1 MMITGRSLKCN
12 VMRSSDIIL
21 LTLSCL
27 RGFTGMFAVFYNF
40 FHLFYY
46 SVFLTE
52 PKSTVTVGRFQVS
65 PSKEIPAPVRR
76 TESENTPT
84 ETPPVVPLDNVIRS
98 LDQPACSF
106 LAQNPAE
113 NRQNLSVLPSC
124 EARRD
129 LSPADQPE
137 VKSNQKEN
145 REQQIDEQEQDND
158 YDLDETAVD
167 KKHRRKKGRKAD
179 CGLGLMGTS
188 VDSGFSVA
196 LDTEGRV
203 WDGNTASPPYAT
215 PFHNLWMSYTRSSSY
230 LSSDESESEDEEMW
244 GELQE
249 LREK

>member
-1 MMITGRSLKCN
+1 MLDGIYWY
-12 VMRSSDIIL
+12 
-21 LTLSCL
+21 
-27 RGFTGMFAVFYNF
+27 VFYNF

-46 SVFLTE
+46 PVFLTE

-65 PSKEIPAPVRR
+65 PSKEIPAPARH

-84 ETPPVVPLDNVIRS
+84 ETPPVVPPDNLIRS
-98 LDQPACSF
+98 MEQPACSF
-106 LAQNPAE
+106 LAQNPAG

-124 EARRD
+124 ETRRD

-137 VKSNQKEN
+137 TKSNQKEAN
-145 REQQIDEQEQDND
+145 DDND
-158 YDLDETAVD
+158 NDDYDRDETAVD

-179 CGLGLMGTS
+179 CGPGLMGTS

-203 WDGNTASPPYAT
+203 WDGNTASPPFAT

>member
-12 VMRSSDIIL
+12 VMRLSD
-21 LTLSCL
+21 
-27 RGFTGMFAVFYNF
+27 NF

-46 SVFLTE
+46 FVFLTE

-65 PSKEIPAPVRR
+65 PSKEIPAPVRH

-84 ETPPVVPLDNVIRS
+84 ETPPVVPPDNLIRS

-113 NRQNLSVLPSC
+113 NRQDLSVLPSC

-129 LSPADQPE
+129 LSPADQPVTE
-137 VKSNQKEN
+137 SNQKEN
-145 REQQIDEQEQDND
+145 REGQIDEQEQDNED
-158 YDLDETAVD
+158 YETAVD
-167 KKHRRKKGRKAD
+167 KKHRRKKERRAD
-179 CGLGLMGTS
+179 CGPGLMGTS

-203 WDGNTASPPYAT
+203 WDGNAASPPFAT

-230 LSSDESESEDEEMW
+230 MSSDESESEDEEMW